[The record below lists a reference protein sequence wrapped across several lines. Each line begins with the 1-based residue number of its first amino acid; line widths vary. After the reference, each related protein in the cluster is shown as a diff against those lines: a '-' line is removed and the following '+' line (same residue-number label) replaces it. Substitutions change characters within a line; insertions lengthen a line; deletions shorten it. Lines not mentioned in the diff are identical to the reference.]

1 MGWGEGWPYSHTN
14 THTHQVVQAAFLI
27 LTSVWL
33 IIGNKEGCYR
43 EFLMSMLDWILL
55 KNWSTQCKQKNK
67 TVWVLLNTFAVISLL
82 NCVNP
87 IPAFT
92 ELSPREFQRDIWN
105 SFVVKRTPQCSLDNN
120 NDNNNNNNNNE
131 KGIPQ
136 ALRYFMFM
144 IYCLFPC
151 LYTFF
156 YCFLCLFVFLFE

>member
-1 MGWGEGWPYSHTN
+1 MTPLTHKN
-14 THTHQVVQAAFLI
+14 TYQVVQAAFLI

-33 IIGNKEGCYR
+33 IIRNKEGCYR
-43 EFLMSMLDWILL
+43 EFLMSLLDWILL

-131 KGIPQ
+131 EGVPQ
-136 ALRYFMFM
+136 ALRYLMFMQFM
-144 IYCLFPC
+144 IYIVCFLVCIP
-151 LYTFF
+151 FF
-156 YCFLCLFVFLFE
+156 YWFLCLFVFLFE